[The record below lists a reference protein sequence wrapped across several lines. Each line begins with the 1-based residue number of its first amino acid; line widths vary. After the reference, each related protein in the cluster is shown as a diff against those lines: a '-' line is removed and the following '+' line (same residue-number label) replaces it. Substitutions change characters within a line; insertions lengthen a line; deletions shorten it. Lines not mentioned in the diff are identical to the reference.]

1 MNGLM
6 LCTGMNHAMSY
17 KVKDLYPGCIQNV
30 SMSYTSRRR
39 IVDGG
44 LSLFSLLRGDY
55 RGEIKRDY

>member
-17 KVKDLYPGCIQNV
+17 KVKDLYPGCIQV
-30 SMSYTSRRR
+30 VDESSTGRIR

-55 RGEIKRDY
+55 RKGR